1 MSLDS
6 FIERLYAALIEG
18 DRPTARVVVD
28 ECYAAGYTAEDA
40 VCDIFWA
47 VHEKLETLYREDEIS
62 RLNHQTAT
70 RLLRVLVDQAASR
83 YSYREPVGRRV
94 FALCGPN
101 EGDELCGQMAVDLLE
116 ATGFEVVFG
125 GGGVAKD
132 EVLAKVQ
139 SERPDVL
146 LLFGSGPSDLPAI
159 RELIDTIN
167 EIGACK
173 GVQIVVGGGVFNRAE
188 GLAEEIGADLWAE
201 HPLDLA
207 DVMLEEP
214 ERKATADQRTVGAN
228 APVRPRKKA
237 A

>member
-1 MSLDS
+1 MSLES
-6 FIERLYAALIEG
+6 FIDRLYDALTKG

-28 ECYAAGYTAEDA
+28 ECFAAGYTPEDA
-40 VCDIFWA
+40 VCDIFWS
-47 VHEKLETLYREDEIS
+47 VHERLDEQYREDQ
-62 RLNHQTAT
+62 LPKMNHQMAT
-70 RLLRVLVDQAASR
+70 RLLRVLVDQTAGR
-83 YSYREPVGRRV
+83 FTFQPPVGRTV
-94 FALCGPN
+94 LALCGPG
-101 EGDELCGQMAVDLLE
+101 EADELCGQMAVDLLE
-116 ATGFEVVFG
+116 ATGFEIAFA

-139 SERPDVL
+139 TERPDVL
-146 LLFGSGPSDLPAI
+146 LMFGSAPGDLPMI
-159 RELIDTIN
+159 REVIDTIN
-167 EIGACK
+167 EIGACRDL
-173 GVQIVVGGGVFNRAE
+173 QIVVGGGVFNRAE

-214 ERKATADQRTVGAN
+214 DRKATPEQRTVGAK